1 MKGPVSDG
9 RPVKMSKGR
18 SLHCQELGLGLTFVV
33 IPLEQ
38 WFDISL
44 ELLSAHIQINLEK
57 ADKQQRE
64 KEGKM
69 RKV

>member
-9 RPVKMSKGR
+9 RPVKMSKGT
-18 SLHCQELGLGLTFVV
+18 SLHCQELGLELSFVV

-44 ELLSAHIQINLEK
+44 ELLSVHI
-57 ADKQQRE
+57 
-64 KEGKM
+64 
-69 RKV
+69 

>member
-18 SLHCQELGLGLTFVV
+18 SFHCQELGLGLRFLV

-44 ELLSAHIQINLEK
+44 ELLSVQI
-57 ADKQQRE
+57 
-64 KEGKM
+64 
-69 RKV
+69 

>member
-1 MKGPVSDG
+1 MKGPVSDE

-44 ELLSAHIQINLEK
+44 ELLSAHI
-57 ADKQQRE
+57 
-64 KEGKM
+64 
-69 RKV
+69 

>member
-1 MKGPVSDG
+1 MVRLEGLMKGPVSDG

-18 SLHCQELGLGLTFVV
+18 SFHCQELGLGLRFLV

-44 ELLSAHIQINLEK
+44 ELLCVQI
-57 ADKQQRE
+57 
-64 KEGKM
+64 
-69 RKV
+69 